1 MAQEQSR
8 FFDSVASDRQYA
20 AEDFAEYFRTFLTSG
35 VFEAGTNLQV
45 SPSSGLVL
53 AVGYGAAMLDGYGFW
68 LKDDSTGVKTVSLVA
83 ANTLPRK
90 DRIVVRLDKS
100 VGTRLATIAVKTG
113 TPAASPSAPALTR
126 AGNIFEISLAVVAV
140 GANVLSIS
148 AGNITDERT
157 NNSVCGIVEPI
168 RVRDYLNQSVKTT
181 DSPTF
186 ASATIAGTLSANK
199 VIGTVYQ

>member
-113 TPAASPSAPALTR
+113 TPAASPSAPTLTR

-186 ASATIAGTLSANK
+186 AAATIAGTLSANK

>member
-113 TPAASPSAPALTR
+113 TPAAAPSAPALTR

-157 NNSVCGIVEPI
+157 NNSVCGIVEPKKI
-168 RVRDYLNQSVKTT
+168 RDYLNQSVKTT